1 MKGLTRVCMLAGT
14 CTLAMMSML
23 AHGAEAGASADEL
36 LGDAQHVLAQI
47 DAGQYVAVW
56 QEAAPFVKA
65 KYAENGFESGLSQ
78 LRQAVGAVSRRGWAS
93 VTRLNYSHDK
103 VVPDGL
109 YANVDY
115 TTWRT
120 DGRVV
125 YEKVSFQFG
134 NDGRW
139 YFTGYEP
146 RANQAVAPQAQTQ
159 TQTNR
164 Q

>member
-1 MKGLTRVCMLAGT
+1 MKGFTRGYKLAGA
-14 CTLAMMSML
+14 CALAMTCML

-36 LGDAQHVLAQI
+36 LGAAQHVLAQI
-47 DAGQYVAVW
+47 DAGQYSVVW
-56 QEAAPFVKA
+56 QETAPFVKA
-65 KYAENGFESGLSQ
+65 KYAESGFESGLSK
-78 LRQAVGAVSRRGWAS
+78 LRQAVGSISRRGWSS
-93 VTRLNYSHDK
+93 VTRLTYARDK

-125 YEKVSFQFG
+125 YEKLSFQLG
-134 NDGRW
+134 GDGRW

-146 RANQAVAPQAQTQ
+146 RVDQNAASQAQVSA
-159 TQTNR
+159 R
-164 Q
+164 

>member
-1 MKGLTRVCMLAGT
+1 MKCFARGYKLAGA
-14 CTLAMMSML
+14 CTLAMVSML

-36 LGDAQHVLAQI
+36 LGDAQRLIQQI
-47 DAGQYVAVW
+47 DAGRYSAVW
-56 QEAAPFVKA
+56 QETAPFVKA

-78 LRQAVGAVSRRGWAS
+78 LRQVVGTVSHRGWSS
-93 VTRLNYSHDK
+93 VTRLTYSHDK

-120 DGRVV
+120 DGQVI
-125 YEKVSFQFG
+125 YEKLSFQLG

-139 YFTGYEP
+139 YFTGYAP
-146 RANQAVAPQAQTQ
+146 RASQNVASQAQVG
-159 TQTNR
+159 R
-164 Q
+164 

>member
-1 MKGLTRVCMLAGT
+1 MKGFARGCKLAGVCAVAT
-14 CTLAMMSML
+14 MSLL

-36 LGDAQHVLAQI
+36 IADAQHVLAQI
-47 DAGQYVAVW
+47 DAGQFAAVW

-65 KYAENGFESGLSQ
+65 KYPEGGFESGLSQ
-78 LRQAVGAVSRRGWAS
+78 LRQSVGTVSRRGWAS
-93 VTRLNYSHDK
+93 VTRLTYSHNK

-115 TTWRT
+115 TTWRS

-125 YEKVSFQFG
+125 YEKVSFQLG

-146 RANQAVAPQAQTQ
+146 RASQNVAPQAQVSPQ
-159 TQTNR
+159 
-164 Q
+164 